1 MTISSLF
8 HWPIGF
14 LYKEGSKCDLSVD
27 AVAVIREGEVFLL
40 FWSRFSNSVLKLNA
54 SNLLPSEMIGKR
66 TMSNN
71 YSYWINNALES
82 DHQPATPLIEDIS
95 VDVAIVGGGYT
106 GLWSAIL
113 LKQKQPSLRVAVIER
128 DICGSGASGFNGGC
142 LLTWSTKYPT
152 LKKLYGEEEAR
163 WLVKESESVIGEIE
177 QFCQDF
183 SIDAELFI
191 NGTYYTSTNSA
202 QMGSMQPVVAE
213 LERAGISSWESVDD
227 DLAEKTGSKVH
238 QQAMYSAA
246 AGSVQPAKLAFG
258 LKRVAIELGVEVY
271 EQTALEKL
279 QETVPAKLITK
290 GGVITADKVILATNA
305 WMTEQ
310 FKEFKR
316 SIVVVSSDMVLSKP
330 NQERLTAIGPKKG
343 ATVVDSRIFVHYYR
357 DTQDGRIMLGK
368 GGNKFMYGN
377 NIDDMFK
384 PYTPYQDLLNQSF
397 SWLFPDYDKADIEHS
412 WSGGSDRSVT
422 GLPFFGALRGHSHIF
437 YGLGYSGNGVAQ
449 TRIGAKVL
457 SSLALGEDNRY
468 TRSGLAKGPKGHFPP
483 EPFRWIGAMMVRNAV
498 RRKEEAEQRE
508 VAPML
513 VDKWLSKLAGPA
525 GKADKA

>member
-1 MTISSLF
+1 
-8 HWPIGF
+8 
-14 LYKEGSKCDLSVD
+14 
-27 AVAVIREGEVFLL
+27 
-40 FWSRFSNSVLKLNA
+40 
-54 SNLLPSEMIGKR
+54 
-66 TMSNN
+66 
-71 YSYWINNALES
+71 
-82 DHQPATPLIEDIS
+82 
-95 VDVAIVGGGYT
+95 
-106 GLWSAIL
+106 
-113 LKQKQPSLRVAVIER
+113 
-128 DICGSGASGFNGGC
+128 
-142 LLTWSTKYPT
+142 
-152 LKKLYGEEEAR
+152 
-163 WLVKESESVIGEIE
+163 
-177 QFCQDF
+177 
-183 SIDAELFI
+183 
-191 NGTYYTSTNSA
+191 
-202 QMGSMQPVVAE
+202 MQPVVAE
-213 LERAGISSWESVDD
+213 LERAGISSWESVDE

-238 QQAMYSAA
+238 KQAMYSAA

-258 LKRVAIELGVEVY
+258 LKRVAIELGVKVY

-330 NQERLTAIGPKKG
+330 NQERLTAIGPNKG

-397 SWLFPDYDKADIEHS
+397 SWLFPDYDNADIEHS

>member
-1 MTISSLF
+1 
-8 HWPIGF
+8 
-14 LYKEGSKCDLSVD
+14 
-27 AVAVIREGEVFLL
+27 
-40 FWSRFSNSVLKLNA
+40 
-54 SNLLPSEMIGKR
+54 
-66 TMSNN
+66 MSDK

-82 DHQPATPLIEDIS
+82 DEQVVTPLKQDIK

-142 LLTWSTKYPT
+142 LLTWATKYPT
-152 LKKLYGEEEAR
+152 LKKLYGEKEAR
-163 WLVKESESVIGEIE
+163 WLVQESEQVISEIQ
-177 QFCQDF
+177 QFCDEHK
-183 SIDAELFI
+183 IDAELFT

-202 QMGSMQPVVAE
+202 QHGSMTPVVDE
-213 LERAGISSWESVDD
+213 LEKQGINSWSDVDSSEI
-227 DLAEKTGSKVH
+227 AEKTGSSVH
-238 QQAMYSAA
+238 QQALYSPA

-271 EQTALEKL
+271 EKTAMERLE
-279 QETVPAKLITK
+279 ETTPAKLVTTN
-290 GGVITADKVILATNA
+290 GVIEANKVIMATNA
-305 WMTEQ
+305 WMIDQ

-330 NQERLTAIGPKKG
+330 MKQRPEKG

-357 DTQDGRIMLGK
+357 DTADGRIMLGK
-368 GGNKFMYGN
+368 GGNRFSFGN
-377 NIDDMFK
+377 KVDEMFQSG
-384 PYTPYQDLLNQSF
+384 TPYFELLKKSF
-397 SWLFPDYDKADIEHS
+397 CWLFPHTSEKNIEYS

-422 GLPFFGALRGHSHIF
+422 GLPFFGHLRGHSHIV

-457 SSLALGEDNRY
+457 TSLVLEEDNEY
-468 TRSGLAKGPKGHFPP
+468 TQSGLAKGPRGYFPP
-483 EPFRWIGAMMVRNAV
+483 EPFRWVGAMVVRNAV
-498 RRKEEAEQRE
+498 RRKENAEQDERQ
-508 VAPML
+508 PNL
-513 VDKWLSKLAGPA
+513 IDKWLAKLAGPA